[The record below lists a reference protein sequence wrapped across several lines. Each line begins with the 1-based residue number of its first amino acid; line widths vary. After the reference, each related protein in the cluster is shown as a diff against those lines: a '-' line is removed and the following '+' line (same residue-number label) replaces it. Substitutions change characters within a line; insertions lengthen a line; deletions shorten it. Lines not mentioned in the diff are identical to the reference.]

1 MGAGGLLLIGSF
13 FVAMI
18 VINGVCGGG
27 CARVCVCVWERAT
40 AELSPDHKKP
50 HC

>member
-1 MGAGGLLLIGSF
+1 MG
-13 FVAMI
+13 FV
-18 VINGVCGGG
+18 GEG
-27 CARVCVCVWERAT
+27 ARVCVCVWERAT